1 MSELKNVMAAVND
14 INQSHGVTQK
24 GGKKYTEI
32 SKRVEAFRTHFGLKY
47 GITTNIIVDDG
58 VRVLIKAQVYDLA
71 NTTIPVGEGYA
82 EELRGVG
89 HFPKGDKRNVNTG
102 AAIENCETSAIGR
115 ALASLGLHGGQYAS
129 VNEIEKVN
137 RNNEIL
143 EQNKE
148 KPKDEKKPTL
158 EETQKEAKLKLD
170 EKIKQ
175 TEQDRKDIA
184 DGKYT
189 PETETKSQAEWEK
202 IHANYMRNIDE
213 LKNQSMCMHWFN
225 RHKDVLINMHKIVP
239 RMYGEIEENY
249 TKKLNSFQT

>member
-1 MSELKNVMAAVND
+1 MSKLIDAMKQVND
-14 INQSHGVTQK
+14 LNKSHGVTQR
-24 GGKKYTEI
+24 GGKKYTEV

-58 VRVLIKAQVYDLA
+58 IRVLIKAQVYDLS
-71 NTTIPVGEGYA
+71 NTEIAVGEGYA

-89 HFPKGDKRNVNTG
+89 HFAKGDKRNVNTG

-129 VNEIEKVN
+129 VDEIQKVN
-137 RNNEIL
+137 RNNEII

-148 KPKDEKKPTL
+148 TPKKEKELTL
-158 EETQKEAKLKLD
+158 DKTQKEAKLKLD

-189 PETETKSQAEWEK
+189 PVTETKSQADWEK
-202 IHANYMRNIDE
+202 IHATYMKNISTFPS
-213 LKNQSMCMHWFN
+213 QSMCHFWFN
-225 RHKDVLINMHKIVP
+225 KQKDILKDMKTAVP
-239 RMYGEIEENY
+239 RMYGEIEAHY
-249 TKKLNSFQT
+249 TSQLESYQL

>member
-1 MSELKNVMAAVND
+1 MSELKDVMAAVND
-14 INQSHGVTQK
+14 INQLHGVTQK
-24 GGKKYTEI
+24 GGKKYTEV

-58 VRVLIKAQVYDLA
+58 IRVLIKAQVYDLS
-71 NTTIPVGEGYA
+71 NTEIAVGEGYA

-89 HFPKGDKRNVNTG
+89 HFAKGDKRNVNTG

-129 VNEIEKVN
+129 VDEIQKVN
-137 RNNEIL
+137 RNNEII

-148 KPKDEKKPTL
+148 TPKEEKKLT
-158 EETQKEAKLKLD
+158 LD

-189 PETETKSQAEWEK
+189 PVTQTKSQADWEK
-202 IHANYMRNIDE
+202 IHATYMKNISTFPS
-213 LKNQSMCMHWFN
+213 QSMCHFWFN
-225 RHKDVLINMHKIVP
+225 KQKDILKDMKTAVP
-239 RMYGEIEENY
+239 RMYGEVEEHY
-249 TKKLNSFQT
+249 TKKLNSLQP

>member
-58 VRVLIKAQVYDLA
+58 VRVLIKAQVYDLT
-71 NTTIPVGEGYA
+71 NSTIPVGEGYA

-89 HFPKGDKRNVNTG
+89 HFAKGDKRNVNTG

-115 ALASLGLHGGQYAS
+115 ALASLGLHGGQYAT
-129 VNEIEKVN
+129 VDEIKKVN

-143 EQNKE
+143 EEKENK
-148 KPKDEKKPTL
+148 DH
-158 EETQKEAKLKLD
+158 
-170 EKIKQ
+170 
-175 TEQDRKDIA
+175 
-184 DGKYT
+184 
-189 PETETKSQAEWEK
+189 AEWEK
-202 IHANYMRNIDE
+202 IHATYMKNISQ
-213 LKNQSMCMHWFN
+213 LVSQSMCQFWFN
-225 RHKDVLINMHKIVP
+225 KHKDVLKNMKTAVP
-239 RMYGEIEENY
+239 RMYGEIEAHY
-249 TKKLNSFQT
+249 TSQLESFKI